1 MKKFALIVVLVLII
15 AMPMFAKR
23 VTSETARIVATTFL
37 NNNGAKSIQLT
48 DLSNESG
55 LPNLYI
61 FNAEPGFVVMAADD
75 RVQPILGYSMT
86 GKFVTEDMP
95 SNVRGWLQGYN
106 DEIQSAIDN
115 HAKASFK
122 TAQQWKAL
130 LEGNPNAS
138 KSTTVV
144 QPLIQTKWDQ
154 GSPYNDLCPSGY
166 VTGCVAT
173 SMAQV
178 MKYWNYP
185 TNGIGMHSYM
195 WNGEYLNADFSNT
208 TYDWE
213 NMTNIYGSNSTD
225 IQKNAVATL
234 MYHCGVSVD
243 MNYGPNSGATAESVP
258 IALIN
263 YFNYSNETQLLYRSN
278 YSDDNE
284 WISMLKAELDQ
295 SRPIW
300 YRGTGASGG
309 HAFVCDGY
317 DDANYFHFNWGWSGS
332 CDDYYTV
339 NNLYP
344 GPGGIG
350 SGAYGIFNDGQ
361 AALFGLQP
369 SIVGSAE
376 APVLT
381 ANLIQDTGVRD
392 VQLNWNVIP
401 NATAYHVYR
410 NGALIHTTNSEEE
423 TSYLD
428 VHIAYGTNTYYIRS
442 VDADNLLSWPSNY
455 ASVTIIFAAPT
466 NLTAEQVD
474 GGIQLSWT
482 PCDAAVS
489 YNVYCNNCLIENTDQ
504 NSYNDIRTI
513 SGNLDYFV
521 RGVDSM
527 GDESESSN
535 HVSLSIPFSTPIVE
549 NLEASLSENTVALSW
564 TSPTWCYPSTPTA
577 ILTYGNGN
585 YTGKS
590 MGYNNGVSRLYWGH
604 RYPASNIS
612 SYDNMNIYKVS
623 FYANETGFYKVFVF
637 QGTTSNHPLN
647 MVLQQTVLVE
657 AEGWVNIEL
666 ANTPQIDASQDLW
679 VFMYDPE
686 ARNFPGTYCAYSGSE
701 GNYYSTYPTSYV
713 NTYPGRAFLIKTFVS
728 DGTYTYNL
736 YQDGIAIAENLSE
749 TSYNASLNYNTTNL
763 FTVKTN
769 YYGGETDA
777 SNKIGFAKGNAT
789 LTTLSLGENDQMTIT
804 ENSKLTVSGML
815 RDVNANNLILENGA
829 QLVNSTSGVKAT
841 VKKSISTYTQNGD
854 WYLIASPMSENLT
867 ASNVTG
873 LLSNDYD
880 LYNFEQSEQLEWRNY
895 KSQNFTINNKIGYLY
910 ANSGNLTLSL
920 AGTMVSNTTATTL
933 DFDNNANFKGFN
945 LIGNPYPCNTYIDR
959 SFYVLDGN
967 GSEFTLGSNPIP
979 PCSAILVQAQGMG
992 ESVTFSKNAS
1002 KSEPNITIA
1011 VTKANTRDNAII
1023 DQARISFN
1031 EKDQL
1036 AKFALSDRSGRLF
1049 IPKNGQDFA
1058 VAYANGESEM
1068 PINFK
1073 AAKNGNY
1080 SINIE
1085 SENIELNYLHLID
1098 NITGADIDLLETP
1111 SYIFEAKTTD
1121 PIERFRLSFE

>member
-1 MKKFALIVVLVLII
+1 MKRFTLIVVLVLII
-15 AMPMFAKR
+15 AMPMFAKH

-55 LPNLYI
+55 FPNLYI

-75 RVQPILGYSMT
+75 CVQPILGYSLT
-86 GKFVTEDMP
+86 GKFVAEDMP

-361 AALFGLQP
+361 AALFGLRP

-428 VHIAYGTNTYYIRS
+428 VHIAYGTNTYYVRS
-442 VDADNLLSWPSNY
+442 IDADNLLSWPSNY

-736 YQDGIAIAENLSE
+736 YQDGIAIAENLNE

-769 YYGGETDA
+769 YYGGETDT

-804 ENSKLTVSGML
+804 ENSKLTVSGTL
-815 RDVNANNLILENGA
+815 GDINANNLILENGA
-829 QLVNSTSGVKAT
+829 QLVNSTTGVKAT

-880 LYNFEQSEQLEWRNY
+880 LYNFNQSEGLEWRNFEAGA
-895 KSQNFTINNKIGYLY
+895 FTTIDNKTGYLY

-920 AGTMVSNTTATTL
+920 EGTLVASTSATPLAYDANTY
-933 DFDNNANFKGFN
+933 FKGFN
-945 LIGNPYPCNTYIDR
+945 LIGNPYPCNTYVDR
-959 SFYVLDGN
+959 SFYVLNEDG
-967 GSEFTLGSNPIP
+967 SDFTLGNNPIP
-979 PCSAILVQAQGMG
+979 PCSAILVEAQGAN
-992 ESVTFSKNAS
+992 ESVTFNKTASKNAPS
-1002 KSEPNITIA
+1002 INISVA
-1011 VTKANTRDNAII
+1011 ANTSGNDII
-1023 DQARISFN
+1023 DQVRVSFN

-1036 AKFALSDRSGRLF
+1036 TKYTLSGQNGKLY
-1049 IPKNGQDFA
+1049 IPQNGQDFA
-1058 VAYANGESEM
+1058 VAYANGENEM

-1073 AAKNGNY
+1073 AAQNGTY
-1080 SINIE
+1080 TINIE
-1085 SENIELNYLHLID
+1085 TEGLELGYLHLFDNLTGID
-1098 NITGADIDLLETP
+1098 VDLLETP
-1111 SYIFEAKTTD
+1111 SYTFEAKTTD
-1121 PIERFRLSFE
+1121 SLERFTLSFE